1 MISIFIN
8 EFTNLVHVYDGT
20 ELRKTFEYQDD
31 SFLKEWN
38 TFQIVYI
45 SKRDSSTDIFDN
57 HYKKDW
63 VSRFEKSIK
72 VEGKLYLWF
81 MSNDMCFVPL
91 NNIDEAK
98 TSYQLK
104 QDTHVFV
111 GGTVDGD
118 CKHYTYNDF
127 YQVLIQLYC
136 HNNEEKECTDIR
148 DSLLG
153 ITEQINALSNKVT
166 SIIEELNNSNDKA
179 EVESLKDEL
188 SKYRNDFYF
197 KSVQRQGLDA
207 MIEILE
213 SMCTLLYNSRS
224 KGTEVTC
231 AIEHGVE
238 LIKRAL
244 QKNFKIK
251 FVTSSDGDVYNEER
265 MVAYPTESIQTNDDQ
280 LSGHVAKSVSPAIY
294 WTLPRINSSDV
305 DFLYKE
311 ETVILYM

>member
-38 TFQIVYI
+38 TFQLVYI

-111 GGTVDGD
+111 G
-118 CKHYTYNDF
+118 
-127 YQVLIQLYC
+127 
-136 HNNEEKECTDIR
+136 
-148 DSLLG
+148 
-153 ITEQINALSNKVT
+153 
-166 SIIEELNNSNDKA
+166 
-179 EVESLKDEL
+179 
-188 SKYRNDFYF
+188 
-197 KSVQRQGLDA
+197 
-207 MIEILE
+207 
-213 SMCTLLYNSRS
+213 
-224 KGTEVTC
+224 
-231 AIEHGVE
+231 
-238 LIKRAL
+238 
-244 QKNFKIK
+244 
-251 FVTSSDGDVYNEER
+251 
-265 MVAYPTESIQTNDDQ
+265 
-280 LSGHVAKSVSPAIY
+280 
-294 WTLPRINSSDV
+294 
-305 DFLYKE
+305 
-311 ETVILYM
+311 